1 MFSYYFPPQYSGAAV
16 QAINLSK
23 KLRERGLHISFL
35 TVNHDGLPEEE
46 TLEGFKV
53 FRLTEGGGKHGELV
67 LWRNMWNFLK
77 EFRSSFDII
86 HSHGANFRNSVI
98 GPFSKM
104 LKKKSLVK
112 ISLAHNDLYGL
123 GNGKSGWLHKRF
135 IFLIDRY
142 VSMSNKITREMNA
155 YGLNKDKIRE
165 IPNGVD
171 CDRFSPQTY
180 LDREKTR
187 AAFGFPE
194 KDLMLLYAGVVD
206 ERKNVKGLVQIWNTV
221 SRNYRAFLVVVGPV
235 SREDKNQRLYDELK
249 KYERELSGKLF
260 FVEQTDNIGL
270 FYNMADIFVLPSINE
285 GLPNVMLEAMASG
298 LPCLANK
305 VSGTEDVINSDNGIL
320 FNISESASFLNG
332 LKRLGEPSTRVAIGK
347 KARETAVKH
356 FSLESIADRY
366 MDLYIEMLGK

>member
-16 QAINLSK
+16 QAINLAK

-35 TVNHDGLPEEE
+35 TVNHDGLPGEE
-46 TLEGFKV
+46 TLEEFTV
-53 FRLTEGGGKHGELV
+53 FRLSEGGGKHGELV

-98 GPFSKM
+98 GPFSKL

-135 IFLIDRY
+135 ISSIYRY
-142 VSMSNKITREMNA
+142 VSISNEITHELTA

-171 CDRFSPQTY
+171 CDRFSPKTFH
-180 LDREKTR
+180 DREKTR

-194 KDLMLLYAGVVD
+194 KDLMLLYVGVVD
-206 ERKNVKGLVQIWNTV
+206 ERKNVKGLAQIWKSV
-221 SRNYRAFLVVVGPV
+221 SRNCRAFIVVVGPV
-235 SREDKNQRLYDELK
+235 SREDEDQRLYNELK
-249 KYERELSGKLF
+249 GYERELTGKLF
-260 FVEQTDNIGL
+260 FVEHTDNIEL
-270 FYNMADIFVLPSINE
+270 FYNMADIFVLPSTNE
-285 GLPNVMLEAMASG
+285 GLPNVLLEAMASG

-305 VSGTEDVINSDNGIL
+305 VSGTEDIINSDNGIL
-320 FNISESASFLNG
+320 FDISETDSFLNG
-332 LKRLGEPSTRVAIGK
+332 LKKLREPSSRAAIGK
-347 KARETAVKH
+347 KARETAVKN
-356 FSLESIADRY
+356 FSLEGIADKY
-366 MDLYIEMLGK
+366 VNLYAEMLGK